1 MTSLGLLDILAF
13 GNFATAL
20 AITPGPNNALASITG
35 VNFGWRSALP
45 QACGVALGCA
55 GLLCA
60 TAAGVG
66 AMVAAV
72 PGAAL
77 VLALGGALYLG
88 WLGVRFLR
96 GGTAVRAVAAAAR
109 PPRFHEAVLFQA
121 LNPKAWMTALTAS
134 GAWVAS
140 SQGSVQ
146 VVAVLAALYA
156 AICFPSILL
165 WAVAGAALRTR
176 LGARG
181 LDRFNRLAGVML
193 LATAAWLL
201 AGHAAFH

>member
-1 MTSLGLLDILAF
+1 
-13 GNFATAL
+13 
-20 AITPGPNNALASITG
+20 
-35 VNFGWRSALP
+35 
-45 QACGVALGCA
+45 
-55 GLLCA
+55 
-60 TAAGVG
+60 
-66 AMVAAV
+66 MVAAV

-77 VLALGGALYLG
+77 VLALGGAGYLG

-96 GGTAVRAVAAAAR
+96 GGTPAHAVAATAR

-140 SQGSVQ
+140 SQGSMQ

-165 WAVAGAALRTR
+165 WAMAGATLRTR

-181 LDRFNRLAGVML
+181 LDRFNRLAGAML

-201 AGHAAFH
+201 AGHAVMP